1 MVISTSGSR
10 RRAIAISA
18 SGAAACAMV
27 ISTSGSAPRRASRCD
42 TKVPR
47 RLLCMSRQTMLMP
60 APISTPLMIR

>member
-1 MVISTSGSR
+1 
-10 RRAIAISA
+10 
-18 SGAAACAMV
+18 MV